1 MGKIKQGIMGGF
13 AGKVGPVIG
22 TSWKGKAVMR
32 SRALSFN
39 DRNSQAQQEQRA
51 RFSIVIK
58 FVSAIGGFISVGFRS
73 RAVGMT
79 APNAAVSAN
88 IGEVITGT
96 FPNYEIDYSKA
107 LVSAGSLDLP
117 FNAQATVDSNTLSLT
132 WADNSGM
139 GTAKATDKVM
149 ILIYNKTKN
158 QSVSEFDVASRSER
172 TGSVT
177 IPTAWNS
184 DSVEVWLAM
193 NSLDGTLTSKSAY
206 LGSFTI

>member
-51 RFSIVIK
+51 RFRLLSK
-58 FVSAIGGFISVGFRS
+58 FFSAIGSFVSVGFRS
-73 RAVGMT
+73 RAVEMT
-79 APNAAVSAN
+79 APNAALSAN
-88 IGEVITGT
+88 IGEAITGT
-96 FPNYEIDYSKA
+96 FPNYEIDFAKVM
-107 LVSAGSLDLP
+107 VSAGSLDLP
-117 FNAQATVDSNTLSLT
+117 FNAQASVDSNTLNIT

-139 GTAKATDKVM
+139 GSAKATDKVM
-149 ILIYNKTKN
+149 VLLYNKTKN
-158 QSVSEFDVASRSER
+158 QSISDFDVASRSER

-193 NSLDGTLTSKSAY
+193 NSLDGTMTSKSAY
-206 LGSFTI
+206 KGSFTI